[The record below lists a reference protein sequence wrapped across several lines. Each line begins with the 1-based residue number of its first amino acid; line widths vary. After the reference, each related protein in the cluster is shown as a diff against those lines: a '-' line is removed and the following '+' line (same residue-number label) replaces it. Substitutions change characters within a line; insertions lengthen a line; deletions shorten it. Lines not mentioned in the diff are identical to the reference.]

1 MYWCLTKQCSTSACS
16 STDSAQQLEPGDS
29 RPPQLKRKR
38 KRMKEE
44 EEEVSCLD
52 ELSDGSLDCGQEEGD
67 ESSTSVQRRRTI
79 SQKRESLCISCLLLF
94 WIIHA

>member
-1 MYWCLTKQCSTSACS
+1 
-16 STDSAQQLEPGDS
+16 
-29 RPPQLKRKR
+29 
-38 KRMKEE
+38 MKE

-79 SQKRESLCISCLLLF
+79 SQKRESLCTYLLSVTILDNSCITQTVPCIYSVSF
-94 WIIHA
+94 H